1 MAEIRVEC
9 QGLSCPQPVLR
20 CKQVIE
26 AHRPERLVV
35 LVDNRASLENV
46 KRFLSTQ
53 GYALEG
59 VDETQG
65 QWEIAAVLT
74 GERKAAQ
81 GRETRAKDVPTGAPS
96 GRTLVLLSSDQMGTG
111 DDELGTKLMKNF
123 LATLTEMDDL
133 WRIICVNSAV
143 KMAVTGNPLLENL
156 RTLEQS
162 GVGILVCGT
171 CLDHFGLLE
180 SKEVGQ
186 TTNMLDVVTSLQ
198 HAAKVISL

>member
-35 LVDNRASLENV
+35 LVDNQASLENV

-74 GERKAAQ
+74 GEGKATKGRK
-81 GRETRAKDVPTGAPS
+81 TRAKDVPTGVPS
-96 GRTLVLLSSDQMGTG
+96 GRTLVLLSSDRMGTG

-123 LATLTEMDDL
+123 LSTLTEMDDL

-143 KMAVTGNPLLENL
+143 KMAVTGNPLLEGL
-156 RTLEQS
+156 RILEQS

-180 SKEVGQ
+180 SKQVGQ